1 MSAPVVSSAVA
12 SAVSSGTSTR
22 KAADTTGTAQG
33 AADAPTDLFQDLMQA
48 FSVMADT
55 SALPGTG
62 NPPALADGSPSAENT
77 LLPAEPADN
86 LTLPPDY
93 LGLGLV
99 FAQTLPALPS
109 AIPLTVNGTLECQ
122 AQPQGDLTI
131 TTTGPVDAGTVS
143 DTSSPTQA
151 LLDMVRG
158 QAMPSPTSLPSA
170 ASASTPSTL
179 TTQAKQALTQE
190 RGAFNP
196 MVAAEQST
204 GKTASLGWA
213 TALNSAA
220 ASATTKGQD
229 LPLDPTPQPAIPET
243 PDAASGIRQTTAN
256 TLDTSGVYRN
266 TLQAQP
272 SSPAFPTELVSEVR
286 FLLKGGLQHAELQMN
301 PVELGPIQIELSLNA
316 QVADIGFTAAHA
328 ATREGIAQSLP
339 QLREMLSSQ
348 GLSLGHTSV
357 GTQAQEQ
364 QQAQQERTRPD
375 ASPSRTG
382 SVVSNNSVAV
392 HVGGAVRS
400 ARGVLDLYA

>member
-1 MSAPVVSSAVA
+1 MSGPVVSSAAA
-12 SAVSSGTSTR
+12 SPVSVGTSTR
-22 KAADTTGTAQG
+22 KAADPAGTAQG

-48 FSVMADT
+48 LSAMADT
-55 SALPGTG
+55 SALTGTG
-62 NPPALADGSPSAENT
+62 NPPALTDDSPSAENT
-77 LLPAEPADN
+77 LLPAGPADN
-86 LTLPPDY
+86 LMLAPDY

-109 AIPLTVNGTLECQ
+109 AIPLTVNVSLGGQ
-122 AQPQGDLTI
+122 AQPPGDPTV
-131 TTTGPVDAGTVS
+131 TTTEPVDTGTVS

-158 QAMPSPTSLPSA
+158 QTMPSPTSLPSVA
-170 ASASTPSTL
+170 VASTLATP
-179 TTQAKQALTQE
+179 AKQPPAQE
-190 RGAFNP
+190 PGAITP
-196 MVAAEQST
+196 MVTAEPAT
-204 GKTASLGWA
+204 GKTAKPSWA
-213 TALNSAA
+213 TALDTATT
-220 ASATTKGQD
+220 SATAKSQD
-229 LPLDPTPQPAIPET
+229 LPLDPASQPAIPAT

-256 TLDTSGVYRN
+256 TLDGVGVYRS
-266 TLQAQP
+266 TLQTQP

-286 FLLKGGLQHAELQMN
+286 FLLKGGLQRAELQMN

-357 GTQAQEQ
+357 GAQAQGQ

-382 SVVSNNSVAV
+382 SVASNNSMSVR
-392 HVGGAVRS
+392 VGGAVPS

>member
-12 SAVSSGTSTR
+12 SAVSSGTSAR
-22 KAADTTGTAQG
+22 KAADTTGAAQG

-48 FSVMADT
+48 LSVIADS

-62 NPPALADGSPSAENT
+62 NPPALADDSPPAENT
-77 LLPAEPADN
+77 LLPVEPADN

-99 FAQTLPALPS
+99 FAQSLAALPP
-109 AIPLTVNGTLECQ
+109 AMPLTVNGTLEGQ
-122 AQPQGDLTI
+122 VQPQGDLTI
-131 TTTGPVDAGTVS
+131 TTTAPVDAGTVS

-158 QAMPSPTSLPSA
+158 QAM
-170 ASASTPSTL
+170 ASKL
-179 TTQAKQALTQE
+179 TTQAKQPPTQE
-190 RGAFNP
+190 RGAINP
-196 MVAAEQST
+196 MVGAEQFT

-213 TALNSAA
+213 TALSSAT
-220 ASATTKGQD
+220 ASATTEGQD
-229 LPLDPTPQPAIPET
+229 LPLDPTSQPVIPET
-243 PDAASGIRQTTAN
+243 LDAASGIRQTAAN
-256 TLDTSGVYRN
+256 TLDTAGVYRS
-266 TLQAQP
+266 TLQTQP

-357 GTQAQEQ
+357 GAQAQGQ
-364 QQAQQERTRPD
+364 QQAQQDRTRPD
-375 ASPSRTG
+375 ASPSSTG
-382 SVVSNNSVAV
+382 GVVSNNSMAV
-392 HVGGAVRS
+392 RVGDAVRS